1 LLFFKLT
8 LASGVFAHG
17 IFAGAE
23 VLRELCNKISAR
35 REDICEN
42 NSGNLWLI
50 TQLKQEKQDK

>member
-1 LLFFKLT
+1 